1 MSKLGR
7 SLHVT
12 EETVYRDSN
21 KRSYLVI
28 DMVLQSGTTEH
39 SAFVIRMDNKGV
51 FLYKPYQKKRGKIM
65 SGILMMV
72 IAIVVLG
79 GAYLLYG
86 RYLQNKWGIDP
97 KAKTPAY
104 EMEDGVD
111 YVPADTNVVFGHQFA
126 SIAGAGPINGPIQ
139 AAIFGWLPVMLW
151 ILIGGV
157 FFGAVQDFASM
168 YASVKNKGRTIG
180 YIIEEYIGK
189 LGKKLFLLFCWLF
202 CILVVAAFADVVA
215 GTFNGFATSDAGV
228 VTKVAANGAVATTSM
243 LFILEAVVLG
253 FFLKYTKFN
262 KWINT
267 AVAIVLLVAAIVLGL
282 NFPMYV
288 SLGTWHIIIFAYILV
303 ASVAPV
309 WALLQPRDYLN
320 SYLLIFMIVGAVIGV
335 FVANPSCNLKAFT
348 SFNVDGQYMF
358 PILFVTIAC
367 GAVSGFHSLVSSGTA
382 SKQIKNEKNM
392 LPVSFGAMLM
402 ESMLAIIAL
411 IAVASFA
418 DGEAAAQGLTTQPQI
433 FAGAIANFLSVVGLP
448 HSLVFTL
455 INLAVSAFALT
466 SLDSVARV
474 GRLSFQEFFL
484 DSDTD
489 EENMSPFLK
498 VVTNKYFATV
508 ITLVLAYMLTKVG
521 YAEIWPLFGSA
532 NQLLSVLAL
541 VACAVFLKKT
551 KRQGCMLWIPMVFMM
566 AVTFTALGMTITKLS
581 KALLSTGL
589 DLGNTLQLVFAVL
602 LLILGVLVA
611 IQGVKKLLEK
621 QEA

>member
-1 MSKLGR
+1 M
-7 SLHVT
+7 
-12 EETVYRDSN
+12 N
-21 KRSYLVI
+21 
-28 DMVLQSGTTEH
+28 
-39 SAFVIRMDNKGV
+39 
-51 FLYKPYQKKRGKIM
+51 
-65 SGILMMV
+65 GILMM
-72 IAIVVLG
+72 IIGLVVLG

-97 KAKTPAY
+97 NAKTPAY

-139 AAIFGWLPVMLW
+139 AAIFGWLPVLLW
-151 ILIGGV
+151 VLIGGV

-189 LGKKLFLLFCWLF
+189 LGKKLFLAFCWLF

-215 GTFNGFATSDAGV
+215 GTFNGFSVDEATNA
-228 VTKVAANGAVATTSM
+228 VTKVAANGAVATTSI
-243 LFILEAVVLG
+243 LFILEAVALG
-253 FFLKYTKFN
+253 FILKYAKLN
-262 KWINT
+262 KWVNT
-267 AVAIVLLVAAIVLGL
+267 GIAIAMLVAAVAIGL
-282 NFPMYV
+282 NCPIY
-288 SLGTWHIIIFAYILV
+288 LGRTTWHVIIFIYILIACV
-303 ASVAPV
+303 TPV

-320 SYLLIFMIVGAVIGV
+320 SYLLIFMIVGAVIGI
-335 FVANPSCNLKAFT
+335 FVSNPKCNLSAFNG
-348 SFNVDGQYMF
+348 FNVDGQYLF

-392 LPVSFGAMLM
+392 LPVSYGAMLM
-402 ESMLAIIAL
+402 ESMLAVIAL

-433 FAGAIANFLSVVGLP
+433 FAGAIANFLTAIGLP
-448 HSLVFTL
+448 YQLVFTL

-466 SLDSVARV
+466 SLDSVARI

-489 EENMSPFLK
+489 ESNMSPVTK
-498 VVTNKYFATV
+498 VLTNKYFAT
-508 ITLVLAYMLTKVG
+508 ILTLVLAFLLAKVG

-551 KRQGCMLWIPMVFMM
+551 NRQGAMLWIPMFFMM
-566 AVTFTALGMTITKLS
+566 AVTFTALTMTIVKLVS
-581 KALLSTGL
+581 ALTTTGL
-589 DLGNTLQLVFAVL
+589 DLGNTLQLIFAVL
-602 LLILGVLVA
+602 LLLLGIIVA
-611 IQGVKKLLEK
+611 IQGVKKLFEK
-621 QEA
+621 NDSKQAA

>member
-1 MSKLGR
+1 M
-7 SLHVT
+7 
-12 EETVYRDSN
+12 N
-21 KRSYLVI
+21 
-28 DMVLQSGTTEH
+28 
-39 SAFVIRMDNKGV
+39 
-51 FLYKPYQKKRGKIM
+51 
-65 SGILMMV
+65 GILMMI

-97 KAKTPAY
+97 NAKTPAY
-104 EMEDGVD
+104 ELEDGVD

-139 AAIFGWLPVMLW
+139 AAIFGWVPVLLW

-202 CILVVAAFADVVA
+202 CILVIAAFADVVA
-215 GTFNGFATSDAGV
+215 GTFNGFATDDAGV
-228 VTKVAANGAVATTSM
+228 VSTIAANGAVATTSI
-243 LFILEAVVLG
+243 LFILEAVALG
-253 FFLKYTKFN
+253 FILKYAKLN
-262 KWINT
+262 KWVNT
-267 AVAIVLLVAAIVLGL
+267 GIAIVMLVAAIAIGL
-282 NFPMYV
+282 NCPVYL
-288 SLGTWHIIIFAYILV
+288 SRSTWHLIVFAYILIACV
-303 ASVAPV
+303 TPV

-335 FVANPSCNLKAFT
+335 FVSNPSCNLSAFNG
-348 SFNVDGQYMF
+348 FEVNGQYLF

-392 LPVSFGAMLM
+392 LPVSYGAMLM
-402 ESMLAIIAL
+402 ESMLAVIAL

-433 FAGAIANFLSVVGLP
+433 FAGAIANFLTVIGLP
-448 HSLVFTL
+448 YQLVFTL

-474 GRLSFQEFFL
+474 ARLSFQEFFV
-484 DSDTD
+484 DEDTD
-489 EENMSPFLK
+489 MEHLSPFKK
-498 VVTNKYFATV
+498 VVTNAWFAT
-508 ITLVLAYMLTKVG
+508 ILTLVLAFMLAKVG

-551 KRQGCMLWIPMVFMM
+551 KRQGAMLWIPMFFMM
-566 AVTFTALGMTITKLS
+566 AVTFTALTMTIVKLFS
-581 KALLSTGL
+581 ALTTTGL
-589 DLGNTLQLVFAVL
+589 TLGSTMQLIFAVL
-602 LLILGVLVA
+602 LLILGVIVA
-611 IQGVKKLLEK
+611 IQGVKKLTEK
-621 QEA
+621 ADAKQAA

>member
-1 MSKLGR
+1 M
-7 SLHVT
+7 
-12 EETVYRDSN
+12 N
-21 KRSYLVI
+21 
-28 DMVLQSGTTEH
+28 
-39 SAFVIRMDNKGV
+39 
-51 FLYKPYQKKRGKIM
+51 
-65 SGILMMV
+65 GILMM
-72 IAIVVLG
+72 IIGLVVLG

-97 KAKTPAY
+97 NAKTPAY
-104 EMEDGVD
+104 ELEDGVD

-139 AAIFGWLPVMLW
+139 AAIFGWLPVLLW
-151 ILIGGV
+151 VLIGGV

-189 LGKKLFLLFCWLF
+189 LGKKLFLAFCWLF

-215 GTFNGFATSDAGV
+215 GTFNGFSVDEATNA
-228 VTKVAANGAVATTSM
+228 VTKIAANGAVATTSI
-243 LFILEAVVLG
+243 LFILEAVALG
-253 FFLKYTKFN
+253 FILKYAKLN
-262 KWINT
+262 KWVNT
-267 AVAIVLLVAAIVLGL
+267 GIAIAMLVAAVAIGL
-282 NFPMYV
+282 NCPIY
-288 SLGTWHIIIFAYILV
+288 LGRTTWHIIIFIYILIACV
-303 ASVAPV
+303 TPV

-320 SYLLIFMIVGAVIGV
+320 SYLLIFMIVGAVVGI
-335 FVANPSCNLKAFT
+335 FVSNPKCNLSAFNG
-348 SFNVDGQYMF
+348 FNVDGQYLF

-392 LPVSFGAMLM
+392 LPVSYGAMLM
-402 ESMLAIIAL
+402 ESMLAVIAL

-433 FAGAIANFLSVVGLP
+433 FAGAIANFLTAVGLP
-448 HSLVFTL
+448 YQLVFTL

-466 SLDSVARV
+466 SLDSVARI

-489 EENMSPFLK
+489 ESNMSPVTK
-498 VVTNKYFATV
+498 VLTNKYFAT
-508 ITLVLAYMLTKVG
+508 ILTLVLAFLLAKVG

-551 KRQGCMLWIPMVFMM
+551 NRQGAMLWIPMFFMM
-566 AVTFTALGMTITKLS
+566 AVTFTALTMTIVKLVS
-581 KALLSTGL
+581 ALTTTGL
-589 DLGNTLQLVFAVL
+589 DLGNTLQLIFAVL
-602 LLILGVLVA
+602 LLLLGIIVA
-611 IQGVKKLLEK
+611 IQGVKKLFEK
-621 QEA
+621 NDNKQAA

>member
-1 MSKLGR
+1 
-7 SLHVT
+7 
-12 EETVYRDSN
+12 
-21 KRSYLVI
+21 
-28 DMVLQSGTTEH
+28 
-39 SAFVIRMDNKGV
+39 
-51 FLYKPYQKKRGKIM
+51 M

-97 KAKTPAY
+97 NAKTPAY

-139 AAIFGWLPVMLW
+139 AAIFGWLPVLLW

-215 GTFNGFATSDAGV
+215 GTFNGFAADKAGE
-228 VTKVAANGAVATTSM
+228 VTKVVANGAVATTSM
-243 LFILEAVVLG
+243 LFIIEAVALG
-253 FFLKYTKFN
+253 LFLKYSKFN

-267 AVAIVLLVAAIVLGL
+267 LVAIALLIVAIALGL
-282 NFPMYV
+282 NFPMYLN
-288 SLGTWHIIIFAYILV
+288 LGVWHIIIFAYILI
-303 ASVAPV
+303 ASVTPV

-335 FVANPSCNLKAFT
+335 FVANPACNLEAFT
-348 SFNVDGQYMF
+348 AFAIPDANGNPQYLF

-402 ESMLAIIAL
+402 ESMLAILAL
-411 IAVASFA
+411 IAVASFGK
-418 DGEAAAQGLTTQPQI
+418 GEAAAQGLTTQPQI
-433 FAGAIANFLSVVGLP
+433 FAGAIANFLTVIGLP
-448 HSLVFTL
+448 HSLVFT
-455 INLAVSAFALT
+455 
-466 SLDSVARV
+466 
-474 GRLSFQEFFL
+474 QEFWL

-489 EENMSPFLK
+489 DDNMSPFVKLM
-498 VVTNKYFATV
+498 TNKYFATI
-508 ITLVLAYMLTKVG
+508 ITLVLAFMLTKVG

-566 AVTFTALGMTITKLS
+566 AVTFTALGMTIYKLT
-581 KALLSTGL
+581 KALFSVGL
-589 DLGNTLQLVFAVL
+589 DLGNSLQLIFAVL

-611 IQGVKKLLEK
+611 IQGVKKLCEK
-621 QEA
+621 SKDEKAAA

>member
-1 MSKLGR
+1 
-7 SLHVT
+7 
-12 EETVYRDSN
+12 
-21 KRSYLVI
+21 
-28 DMVLQSGTTEH
+28 
-39 SAFVIRMDNKGV
+39 
-51 FLYKPYQKKRGKIM
+51 M

-72 IAIVVLG
+72 IAIAVLG

-86 RYLQNKWGIDP
+86 RYLQKKWGIDP

-104 EMEDGVD
+104 ELEDGVD

-139 AAIFGWLPVMLW
+139 AAIFGWLPVLLW

-157 FFGAVQDFASM
+157 FFGAVQDFAAM

-215 GTFNGFATSDAGV
+215 GTFNGFAADESGV
-228 VTKVAANGAVATTSM
+228 ISKVAANGSVATTSM

-253 FFLKYTKFN
+253 IILKYAKLN

-267 AVAIVLLVAAIVLGL
+267 VIAIFMLVAAVTLGL
-282 NFPMYV
+282 HFPIYLSREV
-288 SLGTWHIIIFAYILV
+288 WHVIIFAYILIACV
-303 ASVAPV
+303 VPV

-320 SYLLIFMIVGAVIGV
+320 SYLLIFMIAGAVIGV
-335 FVANPSCNLKAFT
+335 FAANPSCNLKAFT
-348 SFNVDGQYMF
+348 GFNVDGQYLF

-402 ESMLAIIAL
+402 ESMLAVIAL

-418 DGEAAAQGLTTQPQI
+418 QGEAAAQGLTTQPQI
-433 FAGAIANFLSVVGLP
+433 FAGAIANFLSVIGLP

-474 GRLSFQEFFL
+474 GRLSFQEFFM
-484 DSDTD
+484 DDDVD
-489 EENMSPFLK
+489 EDNMSIFLK
-498 VVTNKYFATV
+498 IVTNKYFAT
-508 ITLVLAYMLTKVG
+508 ILTLVLSYLLAKVG

-551 KRQGCMLWIPMVFMM
+551 KRQGAMLWIPMVFMM
-566 AVTFTALGMTITKLS
+566 AVTFSALGMTIVKLS
-581 KALLSTGL
+581 KAFIATGL
-589 DLGNTLQLVFAVL
+589 SLGNTLQLVFAVL
-602 LLILGVLVA
+602 LLILGVIVA
-611 IQGVKKLLEK
+611 VQGIKKLMEK
-621 QEA
+621 SK

>member
-1 MSKLGR
+1 M
-7 SLHVT
+7 
-12 EETVYRDSN
+12 N
-21 KRSYLVI
+21 
-28 DMVLQSGTTEH
+28 
-39 SAFVIRMDNKGV
+39 
-51 FLYKPYQKKRGKIM
+51 
-65 SGILMMV
+65 GILMMV

-97 KAKTPAY
+97 NAKTPAY
-104 EMEDGVD
+104 ELQDGVD

-139 AAIFGWLPVMLW
+139 AAVFGWLPVL
-151 ILIGGV
+151 LCLLVGGV

-215 GTFNGFATSDAGV
+215 GTFNGFTVPEVAGQAV
-228 VTKVAANGAVATTSM
+228 EKISANGAVAMTSI
-243 LFILEAVVLG
+243 LFIFEAVALG
-253 FFLKYTKFN
+253 MILKYAKLN
-262 KWINT
+262 KWVNT
-267 AVAIVLLVAAIVLGL
+267 VIAIVMLVAAVVIGL
-282 NFPMYV
+282 NFPIY
-288 SLGTWHIIIFAYILV
+288 LTRETWHLFIFAYIFI
-303 ASVAPV
+303 ASVVPV

-320 SYLLIFMIVGAVIGV
+320 SYLLIFMIVGAVVGI
-335 FVANPSCNLKAFT
+335 FVSNPSCNLQAFT

-402 ESMLAIIAL
+402 ESMLGVIAL

-418 DGEAAAQGLTTQPQI
+418 KGEAAAQGLTTQPQI
-433 FAGAIANFLSVVGLP
+433 FAGAIANFLSAVGLP
-448 HSLVFTL
+448 HNLVFTL

-466 SLDSVARV
+466 SLDSVARI

-484 DSDTD
+484 DEGVTD
-489 EENMSPFLK
+489 DNMTPFQK

-508 ITLVLAYMLTKVG
+508 ITLVLAFLLAKVG

-551 KRQGCMLWIPMVFMM
+551 KRQGWMLWVPMFFMM
-566 AVTFTALGMTITKLS
+566 AVTFTALGMTIYKLS
-581 KALLSTGL
+581 GAFATTGL
-589 DLGNTLQLVFAVL
+589 SLGNTLQLIFAVL
-602 LLILGVLVA
+602 LLILGVIVA
-611 IQGVKKLLEK
+611 VQGVKKLFEK
-621 QEA
+621 NEEKEVA